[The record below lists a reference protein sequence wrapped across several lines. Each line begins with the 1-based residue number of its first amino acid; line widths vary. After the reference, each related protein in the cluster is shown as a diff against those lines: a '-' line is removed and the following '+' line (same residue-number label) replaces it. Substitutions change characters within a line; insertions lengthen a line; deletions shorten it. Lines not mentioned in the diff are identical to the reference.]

1 MLKSDGDEVIAAP
14 MDSSRDLINSE
25 ATRLPESTAAMLCFV
40 WGGAE
45 EEGSKLGRLG
55 LKLKP
60 RTSL

>member
-40 WGGAE
+40 WVE
-45 EEGSKLGRLG
+45 VLS
-55 LKLKP
+55 
-60 RTSL
+60 RTIVLAVRAVQEST